1 MQALLLYTLN
11 NFSFNLVSIGVA
23 PLPQLLEQPKNV
35 QVNQGDA
42 VQLSCKVSGFA
53 NVTVVQWMKNHIDLE
68 SDSTNGEY
76 TTRRENVD
84 EDVFVETLQFFAHS
98 TAFGGNYS
106 CCLGV
111 RNDSSD
117 RTPSTTR
124 LNVQSG
130 EVDCGAFYGV
140 VTVTGKMNGWIVIL
154 KVIYRGNMCRLTCMH

>member
-11 NFSFNLVSIGVA
+11 NFSFNLVSLGVA

-98 TAFGGNYS
+98 AAFGGNYS

-117 RTPSTTR
+117 RTLSTTV
-124 LNVQSG
+124 LNALPG
-130 EVDCGAFYGV
+130 ELDCGAFYGV

-154 KVIYRGNMCRLTCMH
+154 KVIYRGNMCRLTLMH

>member
-1 MQALLLYTLN
+1 MSIYLQFQFVSY
-11 NFSFNLVSIGVA
+11 LVSVGVA
-23 PLPQLLEQPKNV
+23 PLPQLLEQPQSV
-35 QVNQGDA
+35 RVNQGDM

-53 NVTVVQWMKNHIDLE
+53 NVTVVQWMKNHVDLE

-98 TAFGGNYS
+98 AAFGGNYS

-117 RTPSTTR
+117 RTLSTTR

-130 EVDCGAFYGV
+130 EVDCGTFYGV

-154 KVIYRGNMCRLTCMH
+154 KVIYKGNMCRLTCRH